1 MQAEGFSSIWM
12 WKHSPSLPLEEHRR
26 TLPQAPLPSH
36 PRFLLPGSSQNLQR
50 DEKGLEWKRQ
60 QEPGY
65 VSFSDARSPKAYN
78 YFRTWT
84 QVLKVLRSLKYEHWV
99 NVYTVNLQSD
109 FTGALLN
116 GFILQLNLAL
126 KSSGH
131 SWTGG

>member
-1 MQAEGFSSIWM
+1 M
-12 WKHSPSLPLEEHRR
+12 EEAAR
-26 TLPQAPLPSH
+26 TWLRIL
-36 PRFLLPGSSQNLQR
+36 
-50 DEKGLEWKRQ
+50 
-60 QEPGY
+60 
-65 VSFSDARSPKAYN
+65 SDARSPKAYN